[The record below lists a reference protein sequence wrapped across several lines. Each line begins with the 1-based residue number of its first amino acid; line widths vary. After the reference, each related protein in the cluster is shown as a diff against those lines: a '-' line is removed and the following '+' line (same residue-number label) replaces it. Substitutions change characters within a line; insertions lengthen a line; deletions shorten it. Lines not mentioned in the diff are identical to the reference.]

1 MPDRKMIASDLDESA
16 GADPGP
22 TAVAVAVVE
31 DGDRLL
37 VGQRPEGASLA
48 GLWEFPGGK
57 VRLGETPER
66 AAVREC
72 LEETGL
78 EIEVVGSYGVTV
90 HGYPHGWVRIHFFT
104 CRLTFEANSL
114 RPPFRWIPI
123 DELDRYP
130 FPAAN
135 ARVIRHLTKSV

>member
-1 MPDRKMIASDLDESA
+1 MRDRKIIASDLDESA

-31 DGDRLL
+31 DGGRVL
-37 VGQRPEGASLA
+37 VGQRPEGVPLA

-78 EIEVVGSYGVTV
+78 EIEVVGSYGVTA
-90 HGYPHGWVRIHFFT
+90 HSYPHGWVRIHFFT
-104 CRLTFEANSL
+104 CRLTSTASLL
-114 RPPFRWIPI
+114 RPPFRWIPL

-135 ARVIRHLTKSV
+135 ARVIRHLAKSV